1 MLDLFSQKAVVK
13 LPERVAVFGR
23 LAGNLLKRIA
33 EPERV
38 LEVLASEQ
46 TSAHGRSLRCT
57 AADGFTFAI
66 VDRDTSSLQ
75 GCSAVLK
82 VEDIFSIEVVRDQ
95 LDAGG
100 GRWILPKPRKPG
112 TGNLDATA
120 AATNSIAAGWKDQ
133 FQLIAEDFDG
143 DRQLRKGLRPPQMG
157 AIYATKAHWSVSN
170 LPATLVLPT
179 GAGKTDT
186 MVSLLVS
193 ERIRRLLVIVPT
205 DPLRRQIA
213 EKFMQLGVLKTFG
226 CLSIEAAHPTVALL
240 SRGPKTVDEL
250 DALVAESN
258 VIVATM
264 AVLSNMPEELRA
276 RLAELMTH
284 LFVDEA
290 HHIGARTWRELKLH
304 FSQRTVLQFTATPF
318 RNDGRRV
325 DGKFIYV
332 YPLRRAQPNL
342 SRRGRRG
349 AQTGRYGHRPIGD
362 RRRRRPRI
370 GCENPWVRIQTP
382 KPWAAK
388 SPANQ
393 VHGRFVGEI
402 A

>member
-1 MLDLFSQKAVVK
+1 
-13 LPERVAVFGR
+13 
-23 LAGNLLKRIA
+23 
-33 EPERV
+33 
-38 LEVLASEQ
+38 
-46 TSAHGRSLRCT
+46 
-57 AADGFTFAI
+57 
-66 VDRDTSSLQ
+66 
-75 GCSAVLK
+75 
-82 VEDIFSIEVVRDQ
+82 
-95 LDAGG
+95 
-100 GRWILPKPRKPG
+100 
-112 TGNLDATA
+112 
-120 AATNSIAAGWKDQ
+120 
-133 FQLIAEDFDG
+133 
-143 DRQLRKGLRPPQMG
+143 
-157 AIYATKAHWSVSN
+157 
-170 LPATLVLPT
+170 
-179 GAGKTDT
+179 
-186 MVSLLVS
+186 VS